1 MSSKIKIFFQWLF
14 VVLDI
19 ILVAFTIFSA
29 YGGMINP
36 ESSSAGAL
44 AAMLFP
50 VAVVATLIVM
60 VIAFFVNRWL
70 PLVSVATLLICWGP
84 LMAICPLNFGRLNPE
99 EVASAGGKVL
109 KVVTFNTFGLQ
120 DFENDKHE
128 TIPSNSLQFMI
139 DCDADILLCQELYP
153 WKTALSRK
161 YNSMQT
167 DSLVKRYPYSSND
180 ERGMAIFSKY
190 PFEKIPLHYSDSY
203 KYDVCRYDVNVDGD
217 TVHVF
222 NMHLQSIGLTDSDK
236 KLYHDITGGDTD
248 SDFDHIRHDLLGKLS
263 LAFVERA
270 KQAHTI
276 RRFIDETHGI
286 KLVAG
291 DFNDIP
297 LCYAYR
303 VISGD
308 DLTDVF
314 RDAGLGFQ
322 ISYHADRFYFR
333 IDQMLCNDGLL
344 PLRAEYGGTDSSDH
358 YPLIAWLQ
366 LL

>member
-1 MSSKIKIFFQWLF
+1 MRSKLKTLIKSLF
-14 VVLDI
+14 AIADI
-19 ILVAFTIFSA
+19 LLAVFTIFSA
-29 YGGMINP
+29 YGGLIDP

-50 VAVVATLIVM
+50 PAICAVVIMMLAAIFVHRYLALLNIAV
-60 VIAFFVNRWL
+60 VI
-70 PLVSVATLLICWGP
+70 ICWGP
-84 LMAICPLNFGRLNPE
+84 FMAICPLNFFRANPT
-99 EVASAGGKVL
+99 EVEAEGNKVL

-120 DFENDKHE
+120 DFENDNHE

-153 WKTALSRK
+153 WKTVLSRK

-167 DSLVKRYPYSSND
+167 DSLAKRYPYSSND

-190 PFEKIPLHYSDSY
+190 PFEKIPLHYNDSY
-203 KYDVCRYDVNVDGD
+203 KYDVCRYDVNIDSV

-236 KLYHDITGGDTD
+236 KLYHDITEGDTD
-248 SDFDHIRHDLLGKLS
+248 SDFTHIRHDLLGKLS

-270 KQAHTI
+270 RQSRII
-276 RRFIDETHGI
+276 RKFIDDAPGRI
-286 KLVAG
+286 LVAG

-303 VISGD
+303 TISGD
-308 DLTDVF
+308 NLTDVY
-314 RDAGLGFQ
+314 RRAGLGFD

-333 IDQMLCNDGLL
+333 IDQMLCSDGLL
-344 PLRAEYGGTDSSDH
+344 PLQAQYGGTGSSDH
-358 YPLIAWLQ
+358 YPLTAWLQ